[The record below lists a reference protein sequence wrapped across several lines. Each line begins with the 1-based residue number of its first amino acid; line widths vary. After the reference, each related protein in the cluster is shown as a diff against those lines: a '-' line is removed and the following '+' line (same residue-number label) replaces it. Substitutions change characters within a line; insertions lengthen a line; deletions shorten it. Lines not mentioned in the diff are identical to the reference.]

1 MDVLA
6 IVGTAVTSMLCSEMV
21 GWFFVYRTARYKN
34 AVARVK
40 KLSRKYLEA
49 KKAPPQERKVSNARA
64 HEQFP
69 RLTLR

>member
-49 KKAPPQERKVSNARA
+49 KNKREPTQSEAEKAVDSFLSNDAFA
-64 HEQFP
+64 
-69 RLTLR
+69 